1 MKVKCYI
8 FSGYKQRNN
17 VFLVYLVGKLQQDGY
32 GWCIF
37 KLKCQNK
44 QDTADV
50 FKCESAYG
58 KVRIAFLDSVN
69 KQSRY
74 SVCIYRSETSK

>member
-1 MKVKCYI
+1 MV
-8 FSGYKQRNN
+8 
-17 VFLVYLVGKLQQDGY
+17 DD
-32 GWCIF
+32 
-37 KLKCQNK
+37 K

-50 FKCESAYG
+50 FRCESAYG